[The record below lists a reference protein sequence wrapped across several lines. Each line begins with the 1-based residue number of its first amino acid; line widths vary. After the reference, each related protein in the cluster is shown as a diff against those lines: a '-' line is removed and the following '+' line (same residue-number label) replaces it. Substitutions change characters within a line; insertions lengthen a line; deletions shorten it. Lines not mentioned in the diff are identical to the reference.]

1 MKLRRGMIMSIT
13 FSDHVEGGG
22 SCFKF
27 TVVGKLASITR
38 TTLAVDAWYYTST
51 KMRYESTNCTRFAIV
66 RSTIHRIVR
75 LKEDEVIYDEKDQA

>member
-1 MKLRRGMIMSIT
+1 MKARRGMIVKIT
-13 FSDHVEGGG
+13 FSDHGEGGG

-38 TTLAVDAWYYTST
+38 STLAVDSWYYTST
-51 KMRYESTNCTRFAIV
+51 KMRYESVNCTRFTIV
-66 RSTIHRIVR
+66 RSAIHRIVR